1 MSLKEIF
8 KWVWGVWALQGTIAV
23 AGDLQSSG
31 FFYDVHYYRYS
42 EPGFMNENS
51 RLPAISIGFRDE
63 SALRQP
69 DEQRIFAGTLEAS
82 FGPIRYRGSG
92 ERNSAFYKFL
102 AELYYPVYKDAYLVY
117 AGLGYRMLFD
127 NLGPG
132 VTTTGA
138 GGYDRLSQYVYIPI
152 GVFSRQDDGSGLKAQ
167 FNLLARG
174 RQKSFFTQIAG
185 YGNDPEN
192 DQKTGYGLEFSY
204 TTPDGGWEVYAR
216 HWGIRN
222 SSQTNVYRSDGTQSG
237 TAIEPENTTTEVGVR
252 FAF

>member
-1 MSLKEIF
+1 MTLKKILIWGWSA
-8 KWVWGVWALQGTIAV
+8 WVFPGTVAV
-23 AGDLQSSG
+23 ASDLQSSG
-31 FFYDVHYYRYS
+31 FFYDVHYYHYS
-42 EPGFMNENS
+42 EPGVMTEIS
-51 RLPAISIGFRDE
+51 RLPAISIGFRNE

-69 DEQRIFAGTLEAS
+69 DEYSVFAGVLEAS
-82 FGPIRYRGSG
+82 IGPIRYRGTG
-92 ERNSAFYKFL
+92 ERNSAFYRFL
-102 AELYYPVYKDAYLVY
+102 GEIYYPVYKDSYLMY

-127 NLGPG
+127 DLGPG

-152 GVFSRQDDGSGLKAQ
+152 GVFSRLDDGSGLKAQ

-185 YGNDPEN
+185 YGNDPVN
-192 DQKTGYGLEFSY
+192 DQKTGYGLDFSY

-216 HWGIRN
+216 YWGIRD
-222 SSQTNVYRSDGTQSG
+222 SSQTNVYRSDGTLSG
-237 TAIEPENTTTEVGVR
+237 VAVEPENTTTEVGVR